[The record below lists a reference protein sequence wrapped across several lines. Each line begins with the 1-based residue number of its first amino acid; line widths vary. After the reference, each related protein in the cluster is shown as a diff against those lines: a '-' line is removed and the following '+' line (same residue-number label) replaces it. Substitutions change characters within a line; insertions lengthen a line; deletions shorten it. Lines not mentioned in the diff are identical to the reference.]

1 MHIQLGYYSL
11 VQNNNAFISGLKVL
25 SKKKSYVVKSIVT
38 LRALVSHLQSS
49 TEHTLT
55 LIIPSIDLE

>member
-25 SKKKSYVVKSIVT
+25 SKKKKLRRQIYCDIASFSIPFAKFYGT
-38 LRALVSHLQSS
+38 YTDSNNSFYRS
-49 TEHTLT
+49 
-55 LIIPSIDLE
+55 